1 LEFFEPIMAVIAGV
15 RPDRILAWAR
25 TQQGETA
32 FAAAWSSGAAMG
44 LEQAVAYAFAEYGK
58 RE

>member
-1 LEFFEPIMAVIAGV
+1 MAVIAGV
-15 RPDRILAWAR
+15 RPDRILAWAH
-25 TQQGETA
+25 TQQGERA